1 MSDKVETLVV
11 GGSLVAAII
20 GAPFAAHLAADVCH
34 AAATSARQAEL
45 TSRHKVPAV
54 IVQSTSG
61 ESTGYTLQ
69 SQVLVKAVWTA
80 PSGTRRTGDVLASPG
95 DPVGTKVDTWTDADG
110 NVTTAPLTISQ
121 VAGQSDLAAAGAVAS
136 IGFLFLCETLIVHQV
151 LTRRRMAAWSED
163 WAVTAPQWTQSKW

>member
-11 GGSLVAAII
+11 GGSLVAAVI
-20 GAPFAAHLAADVCH
+20 GAPFAAQLAAEVCH
-34 AAATSARQAEL
+34 ADAASARQAEL

-80 PSGTRRTGDVLASPG
+80 PSGTRRTGNVLAAPG
-95 DPVGTKVDTWTDADG
+95 DPVGTTVYTWTDANG
-110 NVTTAPLTISQ
+110 NVTTAPLTLGQ

-136 IGFLFLCETLIVHQV
+136 IGFLFLCETMIVHQV
-151 LTRRRMAAWSED
+151 LTRRRMAAWGED
-163 WAVTAPQWTQSKW
+163 WAVTAPQWTRSKW